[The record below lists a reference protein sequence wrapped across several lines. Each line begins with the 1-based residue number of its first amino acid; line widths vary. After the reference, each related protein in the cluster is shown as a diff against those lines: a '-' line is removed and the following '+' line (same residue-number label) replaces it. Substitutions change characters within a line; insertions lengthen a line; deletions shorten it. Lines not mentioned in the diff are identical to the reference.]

1 MRRVVVNIQI
11 MVMAS
16 DGDKFGLRFWFGLG
30 LILGVRLEL
39 GPRSS

>member
-1 MRRVVVNIQI
+1 MRRVVVNIQV

-16 DGDKFGLRFWFGLG
+16 DGDKLGLRFWFGLG

-39 GPRSS
+39 GSRSS